1 MTKTKYKALVYKVI
15 VFLLLVLAESAL
27 AGNESIGVVVM
38 HGKWGNPSGKT
49 LDLAWKLG
57 QEGFLVVSP
66 AMPWS
71 DTRLY
76 DKGVDD
82 AMAEI
87 DAAVK
92 TLRDKGAKKSLLPAT
107 AWARLPLYDTGPD
120 RQPTVSL
127 CWRPGIFRMVKAFAT
142 NWPVPSR
149 KLKRWFKRERW
160 TRGPGSTT

>member
-71 DTRLY
+71 DTRSY

-92 TLRDKGAKKSLLPAT
+92 TLRDKGAKNIFIAGHSLGAAAVVRYGT
-107 AWARLPLYDTGPD
+107 
-120 RQPTVSL
+120 
-127 CWRPGIFRMVKAFAT
+127 
-142 NWPVPSR
+142 
-149 KLKRWFKRERW
+149 
-160 TRGPGSTT
+160 